1 MIYCTLKINYKIVH
15 ENINDD
21 TIGTIR
27 VKRDFIWKNKL
38 KKIYNK
44 I

>member
-1 MIYCTLKINYKIVH
+1 MIYRTLKINYKIVY

-27 VKRDFIWKNKL
+27 VKRDFI
-38 KKIYNK
+38 
-44 I
+44 